1 MPHRRNS
8 EPRGF
13 WNRWRRQILVIFII
27 RTNGRP
33 WQNLPEPVL
42 AASSLVALA
51 VAMTLPFTP
60 IGDWFGFVAPPPVM
74 LAAIGLL
81 VVVYLVCA
89 ELLKP
94 EAIRLRH
101 RRRWTGPSSLDASQ
115 DVMPAAHRYCTQNR
129 PAPRWPLLI
138 VVGVVAIMRP
148 RRASGSVAVGASSQ
162 AIVC

>member
-33 WQNLPEPVL
+33 WHNLPEPVL

-101 RRRWTGPSSLDASQ
+101 RRR
-115 DVMPAAHRYCTQNR
+115 
-129 PAPRWPLLI
+129 
-138 VVGVVAIMRP
+138 
-148 RRASGSVAVGASSQ
+148 
-162 AIVC
+162 